1 MAVNTAQASFNI
13 DETVQKLVMTDNI
26 KEKEVVARD
35 IQAQAQAKGIFL
47 ASIHDVYKARGT
59 GKGKNFTV
67 PAMNLRSLTYYL
79 ARAIFRT
86 AKRLNAGAF
95 IFEIAKSEMG
105 YTNQPPIEYS
115 AVILAAAIKEG
126 YSGPVFVQGDHCQIK
141 ATAYVENKSKE
152 VAGLKD
158 MVADCVAAGFYN
170 IDVDSSTTV
179 DLGRPSLTEQQRDN
193 FEVCAEMTKLIR
205 SIQPKG
211 IQISVG
217 GEIGEVGHKNSTVE
231 ELTAFMDGYN
241 QSLAK
246 GLEGLSKISV
256 QTGTSHGGVVLPDG
270 KIADV
275 KVDFDTLKSLSAA
288 AQKKYG
294 LGGAVQHGASTL
306 PDEAFNKFPEINT
319 IEIHLAT
326 NFQNNT
332 LDSKLFPKD
341 LYAKMVEWSKVN
353 CASER
358 KPKDT
363 EEQFIYKARKRAL
376 GQFKKEIYGLPE
388 HVKEGIAAEI
398 EKNFEFLFKQ
408 LNVNDTKD
416 FVTSIIKPVYATIGL
431 RHTQAHLDG
440 EGDD

>member
-1 MAVNTAQASFNI
+1 MSVNAAFDVDLAVK
-13 DETVQKLVMTDNI
+13 KLVNTDNI
-26 KEKEVVARD
+26 KEKETIAQE
-35 IQAQAQAKGIFL
+35 IQSQAKAHGIFL
-47 ASIHDVYKARGT
+47 ASIQDVYMARGK

-86 AKRLNAGAF
+86 AKKLNAGAF

-115 AVILAAAIKEG
+115 SVILAAAIKEG
-126 YSGPVFVQGDHCQIK
+126 YTGPVFVQADHCQIK
-141 ATAYVENKSKE
+141 ATAYFENKAKE

-158 MVADCVAAGFYN
+158 MIADCVAAGFYN

-179 DLGRPSLTEQQRDN
+179 VLERPTLEEQQRDN
-193 FEVCAEMTKLIR
+193 FEVCADISKFIR
-205 SIQPKG
+205 EVQPKG
-211 IQISVG
+211 IEISIG

-231 ELTAFMDGYN
+231 ELSAFMDGYN
-241 QSLAK
+241 KSLPK
-246 GLEGLSKISV
+246 GFHGLSKLSV

-270 KIADV
+270 TIANV
-275 KVDFDTLKSLSAA
+275 KVDFDTLKALSAA
-288 AQKKYG
+288 GQQKYG

-306 PDEAFNKFPEINT
+306 PDEAFHKFPEINT

-326 NFQNNT
+326 NFQNKT

-358 KPKDT
+358 KAKDSD
-363 EEQFIYKARKRAL
+363 EQFIYKARKRAL
-376 GQFKKEIYGLPE
+376 GQFKKEIYGMPE
-388 HVKEGIAAEI
+388 NIKEGIAAEI
-398 EKNFEFLFKQ
+398 EKSFEYLFKQ
-408 LNVNDTKD
+408 LNVTDTKE
-416 FVTSIIKPVYATIGL
+416 FVVSNIKPVEAKIGL
-431 RHTQAHLDG
+431 RHAQAHLDG

>member
-1 MAVNTAQASFNI
+1 MAANPVFDVDAA
-13 DETVQKLVMTDNI
+13 VKKLVTTDNI
-26 KEKEVVARD
+26 KEKEVLAQE
-35 IQAQAQAKGIFL
+35 IQAQAKDKGIFL
-47 ASIHDVYKARGT
+47 ASIQDVYMARGK

-105 YTNQPPIEYS
+105 YTNQPPVEYS

-126 YSGPVFVQGDHCQIK
+126 YTGPVFVQADHCQIK
-141 ATAYVENKSKE
+141 ATAYFENKGKE
-152 VAGLKD
+152 VSGLKE

-179 DLGRPSLTEQQRDN
+179 VLERPTLTEQQRDN
-193 FEVCAEMTKLIR
+193 FEICAEMTKFIR
-205 SIQPKG
+205 GIQPKDL
-211 IQISVG
+211 QISVG

-231 ELTAFMDGYN
+231 ELAAFMDGYN
-241 QSLAK
+241 ASLPK
-246 GLEGLSKISV
+246 GLTGLSKLSV

-270 KIADV
+270 TIANV
-275 KVDFDTLKSLSAA
+275 KVDFDTLKALSAA
-288 AQKKYG
+288 GQKNYG

-326 NFQNNT
+326 NFQNKI
-332 LDSKLFPKD
+332 LDSQLFPKD
-341 LYAKMVEWSKVN
+341 LSAKMVEWCKVN
-353 CASER
+353 CANER
-358 KPKDT
+358 KPKDS

-388 HVKEGIAAEI
+388 NIKEGIAAEI
-398 EKNFEFLFKQ
+398 EKNFEFLFKK
-408 LNVNDTKD
+408 LNVGDTKD
-416 FVTSIIKPVYATIGL
+416 FVTSIIKPVHTTIGL
-431 RHTQAHLDG
+431 RHAQAHLDG

>member
-1 MAVNTAQASFNI
+1 MAAKEVFDVDAA
-13 DETVQKLVMTDNI
+13 VKKLVGTDNN
-26 KEKEVVARD
+26 KEKEVLAQE
-35 IQAQAQAKGIFL
+35 IQAQAKARGIFL
-47 ASIHDVYKARGT
+47 ASIQDVYMARGK

-67 PAMNLRSLTYYL
+67 PAINLRSLTYYL
-79 ARAIFRT
+79 ARAIFRV
-86 AKRLNAGAF
+86 AQRLNAGAF

-105 YTNQPPIEYS
+105 YTNQPPIEYA
-115 AVILAAAIKEG
+115 AVVLAAAIKEG
-126 YSGPVFVQGDHCQIK
+126 HSGPVFVQADHCQIK
-141 ATAYVENKSKE
+141 ATAYFENKAKE

-158 MVADCVAAGFYN
+158 LVADCVAAGFYN

-179 DLGRPSLTEQQRDN
+179 VLERPTLTEQQRDN
-193 FEVCAEMTKLIR
+193 FEICADMTKFIR

-211 IQISVG
+211 IEISIG

-241 QSLAK
+241 KSIPK
-246 GLEGLSKISV
+246 GLHGLSKLSV

-270 KIADV
+270 TIATV
-275 KVDFDTLKSLSAA
+275 KVDFDTLKALSAA
-288 AQKKYG
+288 GKEKYG

-326 NFQNNT
+326 NFQNKI
-332 LDSKLFPKD
+332 LDSKLLPKD
-341 LYAKMVEWSKVN
+341 LYAKMVEWCKVN

-358 KPKDT
+358 KPKDS

-376 GQFKKEIYGLPE
+376 GQFKKDIYGLPE
-388 HVKEGIAAEI
+388 NIKEGIAAEI
-398 EKNFEFLFKQ
+398 EKSFEFLFKK
-408 LNVNDTKD
+408 LNATDTKD
-416 FVTSIIKPVYATIGL
+416 FVASIVKPVDTKIGL
-431 RHTQAHLDG
+431 RHAQAHLDG

>member
-1 MAVNTAQASFNI
+1 MATNTVFDVDA
-13 DETVQKLVMTDNI
+13 TVQKLVMTDDI
-26 KEKEVVARD
+26 KGKETLARD
-35 IQAQAQAKGIFL
+35 IHLQAQLKGIFL
-47 ASIHDVYKARGT
+47 ASIHDVYKARGK
-59 GKGKNFTV
+59 GQGKNFTV
-67 PAMNLRSLTYYL
+67 PAMNLRCLTYYL
-79 ARAIFRT
+79 ARAIFRV

-115 AVILAAAIKEG
+115 AVVLAAAIKEG
-126 YSGPVFVQGDHCQIK
+126 YSGPVFVQADHCQIK
-141 ATAYVENKSKE
+141 ATAYFENKAKE
-152 VAGLKD
+152 VAGLKE

-179 DLGRPSLTEQQRDN
+179 VLERPTLTEQQRDN
-193 FEVCAEMTKLIR
+193 FEICADMSKFIR

-211 IQISVG
+211 IEISIG

-241 QSLAK
+241 NSLPK
-246 GLEGLSKISV
+246 GLHGLSKLSV

-270 KIADV
+270 TIATV
-275 KVDFDTLKSLSAA
+275 KVDFDTLKALSAA
-288 AQKKYG
+288 GKEKYG

-326 NFQNNT
+326 NFQNKI

-341 LYAKMVEWSKVN
+341 LYAKMVEWSRVN

-358 KPKDT
+358 KPKDS

-376 GQFKKEIYGLPE
+376 GQFKKDIYGLPE
-388 HVKEGIAAEI
+388 NIKEGIAAEI
-398 EKNFEFLFKQ
+398 EKSFEFLFKK
-408 LNVNDTKD
+408 LNAGDTKD
-416 FVTSIIKPVYATIGL
+416 FVVSIVKPVDTKIGL
-431 RHTQAHLDG
+431 RHAQAHLDG

>member
-1 MAVNTAQASFNI
+1 MAVNFGFDVDAA
-13 DETVQKLVMTDNI
+13 VKKLVMTDNV
-26 KEKEVVARD
+26 KEKEILAKE
-35 IQAQAQAKGIFL
+35 IQAKAKDKGIFL
-47 ASIHDVYKARGT
+47 ASIQDVYMARGK

-105 YTNQPPIEYS
+105 YTNQPPVEYS

-126 YSGPVFVQGDHCQIK
+126 YSGPVFVQADHCQIK
-141 ATAYVENKSKE
+141 ATAYFENKAKE

-158 MVADCVAAGFYN
+158 LVADCVAAGFYN

-179 DLGRPSLTEQQRDN
+179 VLERPTLNEQQRDN
-193 FEVCAEMTKLIR
+193 FEICAEMTKFIR
-205 SIQPKG
+205 EIQPKG
-211 IQISVG
+211 LEISVG

-241 QSLAK
+241 SSLPK
-246 GLEGLSKISV
+246 GLTGLSKLSV

-270 KIADV
+270 TIASV
-275 KVDFDTLKSLSAA
+275 KVDFDTLKALSKAG
-288 AQKKYG
+288 QQKYG

-326 NFQNNT
+326 NFQNKI

-341 LYAKMVEWSKVN
+341 LYAKMVEWSKIN
-353 CASER
+353 CAGER
-358 KPKDT
+358 KPKDS

-376 GQFKKEIYGLPE
+376 GQFKKDIYGLPE
-388 HVKEGIAAEI
+388 NIKDGIAAEI

-408 LNVNDTKD
+408 LNVQDTKD
-416 FVTSIIKPVYATIGL
+416 FVTSIIKPVHATIGL
-431 RHTQAHLDG
+431 RHAQAHLDG

>member
-1 MAVNTAQASFNI
+1 MTGHEAFDVDAAVK
-13 DETVQKLVMTDNI
+13 KLVMTDNV
-26 KEKEVVARD
+26 KEKEVVAQE
-35 IQAQAQAKGIFL
+35 IQAKARAQGIFL
-47 ASIHDVYKARGT
+47 ASIQDVYMARGR

-67 PAMNLRSLTYYL
+67 PAINLRSLTYYL
-79 ARAIFRT
+79 ARAIFRV
-86 AKRLNAGAF
+86 AERLKAGAF

-126 YSGPVFVQGDHCQIK
+126 YSGPVFIQADHCQIK
-141 ATAYVENKSKE
+141 AAAYFENKLKE
-152 VAGLKD
+152 VAGIKD
-158 MVADCVAAGFYN
+158 LVEDCVAAGFYN

-179 DLGRPSLTEQQRDN
+179 VLERPTLTEQQRDN
-193 FEVCAEMTKLIR
+193 FEICAEMTKLIR
-205 SIQPKG
+205 KIQPKG
-211 IQISVG
+211 IQISIG

-241 QSLAK
+241 KSLSQ
-246 GLEGLSKISV
+246 GLAGLSKISV

-270 KIADV
+270 TIANV
-275 KVDFDTLKSLSAA
+275 KVDFDTLKALSAA

-326 NFQNNT
+326 NFQNMI
-332 LDSKLFPKD
+332 LDSKLFPRD
-341 LYAKMVEWSKVN
+341 LYTKMVEWSKVN

-358 KPKDT
+358 KPKDS

-388 HVKEGIAAEI
+388 NVKEGIAAQI
-398 EKNFEFLFKQ
+398 EKSFEFLFKK
-408 LNVNDTKD
+408 LNAGDTKD
-416 FVTSIIKPVYATIGL
+416 FVALIVKPVDTTIGL
-431 RHTQAHLDG
+431 RHAQAALDG

>member
-1 MAVNTAQASFNI
+1 MSVNTAFDVDA
-13 DETVQKLVMTDNI
+13 VVGKLVMTDNI
-26 KEKEVVARD
+26 KEKESLARE
-35 IQAQAQAKGIFL
+35 IQAQAKLKGIFL
-47 ASIHDVYKARGT
+47 ASIHDVYKARGK

-67 PAMNLRSLTYYL
+67 PAMNLRSLTYHL

-86 AKRLNAGAF
+86 ANRLKAGAF

-105 YTNQPPIEYS
+105 YTAQPPLEYS
-115 AVILAAAIKEG
+115 AVVLAAAIKEG

-141 ATAYVENKSKE
+141 ATSYFENKAKE
-152 VAGLKD
+152 VSGLKD
-158 MVADCVAAGFYN
+158 MVADCIAAGFYN

-179 DLGRPSLTEQQRDN
+179 ELSRPNLTEQQRDN
-193 FEVCAEMTKLIR
+193 FEVCAEMTKFIR
-205 SIQPKG
+205 QQQPQG
-211 IQISVG
+211 ITVSVG

-241 QSLAK
+241 SSLPK

-256 QTGTSHGGVVLPDG
+256 QTGTSHGGVVLPNG

-275 KVDFDTLKSLSAA
+275 KVDFDTLKALSAT
-288 AQKKYG
+288 AQSKYG
-294 LGGAVQHGASTL
+294 MGGAVQHGASTL
-306 PDEAFNKFPEINT
+306 PDGAFNKFPEINT

-326 NFQNNT
+326 NFQNKV

-341 LYAKMVEWSKVN
+341 LYARMMDWTKIN

-358 KPKDT
+358 KAKDT

-388 HVKEGIAAEI
+388 NVKEAIGAEI

-408 LNVNDTKD
+408 LNVQDTKE
-416 FVTSIIKPVYATIGL
+416 FVVSIIKPVYAPIGL